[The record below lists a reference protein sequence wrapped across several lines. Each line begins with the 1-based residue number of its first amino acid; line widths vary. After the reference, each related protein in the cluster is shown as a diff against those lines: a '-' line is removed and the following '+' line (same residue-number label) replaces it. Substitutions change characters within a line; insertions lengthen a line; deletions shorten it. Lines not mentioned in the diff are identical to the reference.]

1 MQNNVKR
8 LLKKQIIFAVLLM
21 MAACGNKT
29 NSAASDADST
39 QVFEVPDT
47 LNSVEAVIQQVDSVY
62 AYWNYQRQNYKEGMP
77 TLDELFGTKE
87 WQQVRHDALEADR
100 DCECGGFFDF
110 GDEGPLD
117 PWTYDCYE
125 GRVSADSIKATIL
138 PNGMAEVKFLVKD
151 AVTIKGIPMRWL
163 MRVEDGQWRVANI
176 IFEKDGGI
184 DLLSSM
190 RDYGWEHKADKQ
202 FDIAKIYDELVSM
215 AEPLLAGYDPIE
227 FHEYALIDVDHDG
240 HAELWLRNNEARYSI
255 IVSLADND
263 PHILIDANERMSI
276 SFLSG
281 AIQSSG
287 GCGTGCN
294 MAEIVV
300 LKNSR
305 LDYRLNNMEEYDME
319 GNLSENGWE
328 KDGKEIPT
336 EEGEKLYNSLGSAV
350 DLYENWHGINIE
362 RKPKLADYAE

>member
-1 MQNNVKR
+1 MKKLI
-8 LLKKQIIFAVLLM
+8 LLAVAVLTM
-21 MAACGNKT
+21 SACGNKT
-29 NSAASDADST
+29 KDGATDADST

-47 LNSVEAVIQQVDSVY
+47 LNTVEAIIQQVDSVY

-87 WQQVRHDALEADR
+87 WQQVRNDALEADR

-117 PWTYDCYE
+117 PWVYDCYE
-125 GRVSADSIKATIL
+125 GTVSANNIEAKIL

-151 AVTIKGIPMRWL
+151 AVTTKGIPMRWM

-176 IFEKDGGI
+176 IFEKDGGV
-184 DLLSSM
+184 DLLSSL
-190 RDYGWEHKADKQ
+190 RDYGWEFKTDKN
-202 FDIAKIYDELVSM
+202 FDITKIYDELVSM
-215 AEPLLAGYDPIE
+215 AEPLFAGYDPIE
-227 FHEYALIDVDHDG
+227 FHEYAHIDVDHDG
-240 HAELWLRNNEARYSI
+240 QAELWLRNNEARYSI

-263 PHILIDANERMSI
+263 PHILIDADERTSI
-276 SFLSG
+276 SFFPG
-281 AIQSSG
+281 VIQSSG
-287 GCGTGCN
+287 GCGTGCH

-305 LDYRLNNMEEYDME
+305 LDYTLNNMEQYDME

-336 EEGEKLYNSLGSAV
+336 EEGEKLYKSFGSSV
-350 DLYENWHGINIE
+350 ELYVNWHGIDIE
-362 RKPKLADYAE
+362 RKPKLSDYAE

>member
-1 MQNNVKR
+1 MKK
-8 LLKKQIIFAVLLM
+8 LLIFAAVALTWT
-21 MAACGNKT
+21 ACGNKT
-29 NSAASDADST
+29 KSAATDADST

-47 LNSVEAVIQQVDSVY
+47 LNTIEAVIKQVNAVY
-62 AYWNYQRQNYKEGMP
+62 DRWNEMRENYKEGMP
-77 TLDELFGTKE
+77 TLDEQFGTKE
-87 WQQVRHDALEADR
+87 WLQVRQDAWAADK

-110 GDEGPLD
+110 GGEGPLD
-117 PWTYDCYE
+117 PWLYDCYE
-125 GRVSADSIKATIL
+125 GRVSADSIKAEIL

-176 IFEKDGGI
+176 FFEKDGGM
-184 DLLSSM
+184 DLLASL
-190 RDYGWEHKADKQ
+190 RDYGWEFKTDKQ
-202 FDIAKIYDELVSM
+202 FDISKWYYELIEL

-227 FHEYALIDVDHDG
+227 FHEYAHIDVDHDG
-240 HAELWLRNNEARYSI
+240 QAELWLRNNETRYSI

-263 PHILIDANERMSI
+263 PHILIDADERKSI
-276 SFLSG
+276 SFFPG

-305 LDYRLNNMEEYDME
+305 LDYTLNNMEEYDME

-336 EEGEKLYNSLGSAV
+336 EEGEKLYKQLGEV
-350 DLYENWHGINIE
+350 TDHYIKWHGIDIE
-362 RKPKLADYAE
+362 RKPDLSDYAE